1 MSGNDGLTDE
11 DLQRG
16 LELIESIQL
25 EYTLIDSETC
35 VACNGS
41 GRYDSNRSPKCG
53 HCNGRG
59 KTPTRENK
67 VRQLSKDLSELND
80 LDWRS
85 ARDLSKSIEAHMK
98 SIGLGWEDEYYWG

>member
-11 DLQRG
+11 DMERA
-16 LELIESIQL
+16 LELIESIQFD
-25 EYTLIDSETC
+25 YTLIDSETC

-41 GRYDSNRSPKCG
+41 GRYDSGRSPKCG
-53 HCNGRG
+53 ACNGHG
-59 KTPTRENK
+59 NVPTRENK

-85 ARDLSKSIEAHMK
+85 ARGLSKSIQSHME
-98 SIGLGWEDEYYWG
+98 SVGLGWEDEHYWG